1 MKSLT
6 AIGRAS
12 VVKHTALPDRFLPD
26 EKELF
31 NALVPVHIHQAVAAY
46 ELRKQEV
53 VGSELNKLKE
63 GTSMLNDVLISMNLP
78 AALEDTTG
86 GGVPASL
93 KEKSAGVIQAG
104 GVEQLEKLVKELPD
118 LLQRNTDLLQEAERM
133 LREEKESDSSLRSKH
148 GAKWNRTPSDKLTG
162 TFTTNATKYRTIID
176 NAKTADNV
184 VKEKMSQHI
193 EGMRALAGGER
204 MLEQRLPQGAGG
216 AGGNTTGRLKELME
230 EVETL
235 RAERAAIESELKSTS
250 PDMKAVFLQAAAN
263 GTMNEP
269 LISSQ
274 TLGKTY
280 GGLQKQVK

>member
-1 MKSLT
+1 M
-6 AIGRAS
+6 
-12 VVKHTALPDRFLPD
+12 
-26 EKELF
+26 
-31 NALVPVHIHQAVAAY
+31 
-46 ELRKQEV
+46 
-53 VGSELNKLKE
+53 
-63 GTSMLNDVLISMNLP
+63 
-78 AALEDTTG
+78 
-86 GGVPASL
+86 
-93 KEKSAGVIQAG
+93 
-104 GVEQLEKLVKELPD
+104 
-118 LLQRNTDLLQEAERM
+118 
-133 LREEKESDSSLRSKH
+133 RSKH

-204 MLEQRLPQGAGG
+204 MLEQKLPQGAGG

-235 RAERAAIESELKSTS
+235 RAERAAIESELKSTN
-250 PDMKAVFLQAAAN
+250 PDMKSVFLQAAAN

-280 GGLQKQVK
+280 GGLQKQVTKC